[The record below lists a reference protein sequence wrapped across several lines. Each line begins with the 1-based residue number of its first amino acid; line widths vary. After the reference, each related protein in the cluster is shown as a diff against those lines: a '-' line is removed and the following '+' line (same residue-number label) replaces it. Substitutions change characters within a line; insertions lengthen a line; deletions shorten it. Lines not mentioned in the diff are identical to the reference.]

1 MRFRAPLAREAAHG
15 PRALAMPGNGT
26 RQRPERAGM
35 GAQATGASARPTAW
49 RSSAIRAAPAEPF
62 GMSGNRRGP
71 CRPDHPRLAG
81 RQAKPNQSPREL
93 PAPLGAAQREASAV
107 ASGRSL
113 VASQPSARSSRR
125 ARPFAASAT
134 VPIRKCARGGPVRPI
149 RGRTDVLLLDQGHP
163 ACRRA
168 AGPAGARCGRSRG
181 CRRWRA
187 RPVRCWRPAGQL
199 QRAGQDGTGAKARAD
214 RLTVGPGPAKAE
226 RRAPRDH
233 RKPAQDLMR
242 QGLGQDGVVM
252 RLAGRAERQRRQRG
266 APSRRRPAQADGGH
280 QPETPAVNGADDV
293 LPLAIVPERSPC
305 GADAAGGAG
314 VGHGPQRTSTIRPCR
329 PAARQPAK
337 ARAAPGT
344 PVAPAEPLR
353 RNSNFWSS
361 RSKSPK
367 MWIMRKPIAKRR
379 HLHDFF
385 MVRSSIPIA
394 VGP

>member
-1 MRFRAPLAREAAHG
+1 MRSVQRMPALAASTSSMLAASMCPDSSSVPVRMERAP
-15 PRALAMPGNGT
+15 
-26 RQRPERAGM
+26 
-35 GAQATGASARPTAW
+35 
-49 RSSAIRAAPAEPF
+49 
-62 GMSGNRRGP
+62 
-71 CRPDHPRLAG
+71 
-81 RQAKPNQSPREL
+81 
-93 PAPLGAAQREASAV
+93 
-107 ASGRSL
+107 
-113 VASQPSARSSRR
+113 RR
-125 ARPFAASAT
+125 AD
-134 VPIRKCARGGPVRPI
+134 C
-149 RGRTDVLLLDQGHP
+149 
-163 ACRRA
+163 
-168 AGPAGARCGRSRG
+168 
-181 CRRWRA
+181 
-187 RPVRCWRPAGQL
+187 
-199 QRAGQDGTGAKARAD
+199 
-214 RLTVGPGPAKAE
+214 LTVGSGPAKAE

-266 APSRRRPAQADGGH
+266 APSRRRPAQANGGH
-280 QPETPAVNGADDV
+280 QPETAAVNGADDV

-305 GADAAGGAG
+305 GADAGGGAG
-314 VGHGPQRTSTIRPCR
+314 VGVGHDPQRTSTIRPCR

-353 RNSNFWSS
+353 RSSNFWSS

-367 MWIMRKPIAKRR
+367 MWIMRKPIAKRG

>member
-35 GAQATGASARPTAW
+35 GAQTTGASAKPTAW

-62 GMSGNRRGP
+62 GISGNRRGP

-107 ASGRSL
+107 VSGRSL
-113 VASQPSARSSRR
+113 VVSQPSAGSSRR

-168 AGPAGARCGRSRG
+168 AGPPGARCGRSRG

-199 QRAGQDGTGAKARAD
+199 QRDGQDGTGAKARAD
-214 RLTVGPGPAKAE
+214 RLTVGPGQSGTKSPARSPQASAGSHAAGPRSGWRGHATSRKGGTAAPPARSPVAAATCASE
-226 RRAPRDH
+226 RRAPAGNPGRERCGRCPAARH
-233 RKPAQDLMR
+233 RPQ
-242 QGLGQDGVVM
+242 
-252 RLAGRAERQRRQRG
+252 
-266 APSRRRPAQADGGH
+266 
-280 QPETPAVNGADDV
+280 
-293 LPLAIVPERSPC
+293 RSPC

-314 VGHGPQRTSTIRPCR
+314 VGHGPQRTSTIRSCR
-329 PAARQPAK
+329 PAARQIAK
-337 ARAAPGT
+337 ARAAQGT
-344 PVAPAEPLR
+344 LAAPAEPLR